1 MKGEVKMEVIAAG
14 IVALII
20 GLVIGFILG
29 VNRVR
34 DQYEQSLSG
43 SLMIDCRDS
52 SSRPDM
58 YLSDCSDPA
67 DILKNPYATFK
78 VIKINQISQK

>member
-1 MKGEVKMEVIAAG
+1 MEVIIAG

-20 GLVIGFILG
+20 GLIVGFIIG

-34 DQYEQSLSG
+34 DQYEQSLCG
-43 SLMIDCRDS
+43 SLMVDCRES

-58 YLSDCSDPA
+58 YLDDCSEPS

-78 VIKINQISQK
+78 VIKIKPVSQK

>member
-1 MKGEVKMEVIAAG
+1 MEIIIVG

-20 GLVIGFILG
+20 GLVIGLIVGFVIG

-34 DQYEQSLSG
+34 DQYEQSLCG
-43 SLMIDCRDS
+43 SLMVDCRDS
-52 SSRPDM
+52 SNRPDM
-58 YLSDCSDPA
+58 YLDDCSEPA

-78 VIKINQISQK
+78 VIKINPISQK